1 MSRTAAARPR
11 PGAVV
16 EGARRLS
23 EHPAFDRTIMAV
35 VIANA
40 VVLGAGTYESVA
52 ERHGGL
58 LHALNDACLAIFVVE
73 LAIRFVAAGGSPRR
87 YFSNGWNVFDFIVV
101 GAAFVPGLGTN
112 STLLRLA
119 RLMRVIRVVRLL
131 PDLRV
136 LVVAVGR
143 ALPAVGSLAILTL
156 LLLFVYGMVGW
167 VIFDGHDPERFGTIG
182 SAMLNLFVMLTLEN
196 LPENLEMGRELSD
209 WTVVYFLSFALLAAF
224 LLFNLFIGIVINSME
239 EARALELARAE
250 RQLADADPSNDEAA
264 HEVVLAERVR
274 SLRQS
279 LDDLE
284 RELARSPVAPVHARA
299 ARSAAGGKGSAG
311 R

>member
-101 GAAFVPGLGTN
+101 GAAFVPGLGNN

-239 EARALELARAE
+239 ESRALELARAE

-284 RELARSPVAPVHARA
+284 RELARSPVAPVHAPA